1 MILKKIMAIMLSLVF
16 VVSSAGTAMAAE
28 TADTSTI
35 QGKLTSVENVMY
47 GAQQTGALM
56 DRVNRLEK
64 DYLGTHPVTSMVDRI
79 NGLYA
84 TMFDNTSQPS
94 VLTQMNAV
102 EWAITH
108 NVSMASVKDRIA
120 NMEVTIEGSPKEG
133 TYKSRIATLG
143 GFAFG
148 GSTIPLSHIMVPANT
163 LIKISLVTPVNTKNL
178 KVGDKV
184 EYQVAEDVT
193 ENGLLIFAKGAPGEG
208 TVTKVVP
215 ARNFGRDAEIEI
227 DFKETRSVDGTAVD
241 TFLGE
246 EAKKEMKSMA
256 MAAGASIAGMV
267 ILGPVG
273 IVTGA
278 FVQGHNIDLPAGTE
292 MYIQTKSDVE
302 LYGIQTAGK

>member
-1 MILKKIMAIMLSLVF
+1 MVLKKIIATMLSLVF
-16 VVSSAGTAMAAE
+16 MLTSVGTAMAAE
-28 TADTSTI
+28 TTDSSTI

-64 DYLGTHPVTSMVDRI
+64 DYMGTHPATSMVDRI
-79 NGLYA
+79 DSLYT

-184 EYQVAEDVT
+184 EKGESLATIHASSEEKAQEAAKLLRDCYQFSD
-193 ENGLLIFAKGAPGEG
+193 APVER
-208 TVTKVVP
+208 P
-215 ARNFGRDAEIEI
+215 AFIKA
-227 DFKETRSVDGTAVD
+227 
-241 TFLGE
+241 
-246 EAKKEMKSMA
+246 
-256 MAAGASIAGMV
+256 
-267 ILGPVG
+267 
-273 IVTGA
+273 IVR
-278 FVQGHNIDLPAGTE
+278 
-292 MYIQTKSDVE
+292 
-302 LYGIQTAGK
+302 